1 MTNIITIFSDYLSA
15 RLNAARTYYYYMIET
30 QTEQHTYDSAECRK
44 PRSVKDIRKPIEGD
58 LKAFNSYFK
67 KALRTDVF
75 LLNQILSYML
85 VTKGKQMRPMLVF
98 LSARVFGEVSERSY
112 TAATM
117 IELLHS
123 ATLIH
128 DDVVDDADR
137 RRGFLSINKLWKS
150 KASVLLGDFLLSK
163 GLLVALENEEFEL
176 LRVLSTAVKKMS
188 EGELRQMKAAKLL
201 NMTEDKYYRI
211 ISEKTASLLSA
222 CTECGTISATDD
234 QHYRELMRDMGLNM
248 GIAFQIRDDLFDY
261 EEANSGKSE
270 GNDIIERKIT
280 LPLIAALD
288 RAGYF
293 ERKAIKRKF
302 RNKKKSRKDVEEIIN
317 FVREKDGVSYAR
329 AKMRHF
335 ADTAASLLHELPEGK
350 ERDDLEDFIHFV
362 INRKK

>member
-1 MTNIITIFSDYLSA
+1 
-15 RLNAARTYYYYMIET
+15 MIET
-30 QTEQHTYDSAECRK
+30 QAEQQTYSPAERRQ

-58 LKAFNSYFK
+58 LKAFNTYFK
-67 KALRTDVF
+67 KSLRTDVF

-176 LRVLSTAVKKMS
+176 LRVLSKAVKKMS
-188 EGELRQMKAAKLL
+188 EGELRQLKAAKLL
-201 NMTEDKYYRI
+201 NMTEEKYYRI

-234 QHYRELMRDMGLNM
+234 PHHRELMRDMGLNM

-261 EEANSGKSE
+261 EKSDTGKSV

-288 RAGYF
+288 RSGYF

-302 RNKKKSRKDVEEIIN
+302 RNKNKSREDVKEIIQ

-329 AKMRHF
+329 AKMRHY
-335 ADTAASLLHELPEGK
+335 ADKANALLHELPESSQ
-350 ERDDLEDFIHFV
+350 RDDLEDFTQFV
-362 INRKK
+362 INRQA